1 MNSDAGDFADELDD
15 QQTRGAQPDL
25 RFDLHLWH
33 ALAALA
39 AVSLLAAMLS
49 DSTFGWVLI
58 ALAAGAGSWYV
69 RQREIG
75 WTPDIREVLVQH
87 RLAAPVPGAR
97 QPAEPNIAD
106 LEPPIPF
113 RAMTIAEL
121 FSGAW
126 KVVSKNWP
134 TLVGI
139 PAAILLVFLAIVFV
153 SIFAIGMFAFGA
165 SASLSDSTLVSSDK
179 PFSSL
184 LLLFLAWLL
193 LIMAIALPAD
203 ALLLALSVVASERA
217 VRGLPV
223 GLLDVWNTARSRM
236 FAVCRMTLTF
246 YGLSALPSLV
256 FVALLSQG
264 GGLGS
269 LVLVPFVSLGVF
281 AASILFSLSP
291 VVLVVESRG
300 VVDSL
305 RRSVSLSKPAW
316 GRLIGIHLLWSLCFV
331 PLMLVTTIFG
341 LNLLVYAVVIG
352 IMIAGFRVLQLLI
365 YTDLR
370 IRAEQYDHE
379 LIAEWARNSGTNS
392 L

>member
-1 MNSDAGDFADELDD
+1 MNSDAGDFADEVDN
-15 QQTRGAQPDL
+15 QETRGAQPDL

-39 AVSLLAAMLS
+39 AVSLLAAIFF

-58 ALAAGAGSWYV
+58 ALAAGVGSWYV
-69 RQREIG
+69 RQRDIG
-75 WTPDIREVLVQH
+75 WTPDIGEVLEQH
-87 RLAAPVPGAR
+87 RLAATATGTRQSTEPKPVD
-97 QPAEPNIAD
+97 PA
-106 LEPPIPF
+106 PPVPF
-113 RAMTIAEL
+113 RAMTIREL

-126 KVVSKNWP
+126 KVMSRNWP

-139 PAAILLVFLAIVFV
+139 PTAILLVFLAIVFL
-153 SIFAIGMFAFGA
+153 SILAIGA
-165 SASLSDSTLVSSDK
+165 SSSLSDSTLVLSDN

-184 LLLFLAWLL
+184 LILFVAWLL

-223 GLLDVWNTARSRM
+223 RLLDVWNTARSRM
-236 FAVCRMTLTF
+236 FAVSRMTLTF

-256 FVALLSQG
+256 LVGLLSLG

-281 AASILFSLSP
+281 AASILFSLAP
-291 VVLVVESRG
+291 VVQVVEDRG

-316 GRLIGIHLLWSLCFV
+316 GRLIGIHLLWSLCFL
-331 PLMLVTTIFG
+331 PLMLVTLIFG
-341 LNLLVYAVVIG
+341 LNLLVYAVG
-352 IMIAGFRVLQLLI
+352 FGFMLAGFRVLQLLI

-370 IRAEQYDHE
+370 IRAEQYEHE
-379 LIAEWARNSGTNS
+379 LIAEWTRNSGTS
-392 L
+392 SI

>member
-1 MNSDAGDFADELDD
+1 
-15 QQTRGAQPDL
+15 
-25 RFDLHLWH
+25 
-33 ALAALA
+33 
-39 AVSLLAAMLS
+39 
-49 DSTFGWVLI
+49 
-58 ALAAGAGSWYV
+58 
-69 RQREIG
+69 
-75 WTPDIREVLVQH
+75 
-87 RLAAPVPGAR
+87 
-97 QPAEPNIAD
+97 
-106 LEPPIPF
+106 
-113 RAMTIAEL
+113 
-121 FSGAW
+121 
-126 KVVSKNWP
+126 
-134 TLVGI
+134 
-139 PAAILLVFLAIVFV
+139 
-153 SIFAIGMFAFGA
+153 
-165 SASLSDSTLVSSDK
+165 
-179 PFSSL
+179 L

-223 GLLDVWNTARSRM
+223 RLLDVWNTARSRM

-246 YGLSALPSLV
+246 YCLSALPSLV
-256 FVALLSQG
+256 LVALLSLG

-269 LVLVPFVSLGVF
+269 LLLVPFVSLGVF
-281 AASILFSLSP
+281 AASILFSLAP

-341 LNLLVYAVVIG
+341 LNLLVYAVVLG

-379 LIAEWARNSGTNS
+379 LIAEWARNSGTS
-392 L
+392 SI